1 MGHSRMIAL
10 IDAIFLFLRR
20 MTYVKETF
28 IFRPITI
35 KCGRN

>member
-28 IFRPITI
+28 IFRSITI
-35 KCGRN
+35 KCGLN

>member
-20 MTYVKETF
+20 MTYVKENFTF
-28 IFRPITI
+28 RLITI
-35 KCGRN
+35 ECGRN

>member
-1 MGHSRMIAL
+1 MGHSQMIAL
-10 IDAIFLFLRR
+10 IDAIFLFPRR

-35 KCGRN
+35 KCGRD